1 MRRPLRLTAALALG
15 VGCAVLGAALGG
27 VPAAA
32 EDTEVPGTMSTTA
45 VNTSRFDVPVP
56 PGVVPRAITAV
67 MTMPELVDDGEVVF
81 RVNGRVAETV
91 DSKLYTQVRIPVTAA
106 DVIANGTIGLTMS
119 SLGPPIADT
128 CRPAAGEAALR
139 KITLVYSGQERAPTS
154 LANFFPPASS
164 RIYVLISADADD
176 DLLEAGI
183 AAVAALRSRYPDTT
197 EIELG
202 TLEDAPRRVVA
213 SQRVVVLSAGRPG
226 EVTTD
231 VSTAPGSGVPVLTIA
246 AVGEDLGAA
255 ARALALT
262 TGGDSLQLANDPD
275 AEGISGQL
283 GSREPDLERSL
294 ADLGTGEVALS
305 GYGVTSQVVEIP
317 QDTFSSTVSEIAVH
331 LQGAHSAVTDPDRA
345 RIDVRMN
352 GELVGSKTLDDTGVL
367 DLDFTVPAGKLRAV
381 NELQLVLSAVTPE
394 GLPCAAPGAPP
405 IEVDVDTTGSTL
417 TATAGTPETGGFQLW
432 PQLLQGSLP
441 VAVRTEGPQRF
452 AAVQELARVV
462 GALQRAAAFPL
473 DVQLVPA
480 DAFIADDRSGILIGA
495 TTADATSLE
504 APLRLSSIRLLDQAD
519 SSFQVTSQEP
529 YAVLEAVGPT
539 SSVDR
544 HVLMLGGWSP
554 GGDSA
559 PRALTTKLVKFLVT
573 EGWPALTGDL
583 LLTDESADPF
593 TVDSATLQQ
602 EATAEAEADEERSYA
617 KWFVAGVALL
627 LLLLAFQVIVSIRR
641 DRKVARSDDDGDDG
655 DAGVAP
661 PAAPPAYLDDLEF
674 REQNLAPG
682 AGTPRT
688 PTKKAAPAKAAKAS
702 PSKQTPA
709 KQTPA
714 KQGPQGQTPEE
725 QAPAKKTPAKKP
737 PAKGAQPP
745 AVTKRSRNQKKK
757 R

>member
-1 MRRPLRLTAALALG
+1 
-15 VGCAVLGAALGG
+15 
-27 VPAAA
+27 
-32 EDTEVPGTMSTTA
+32 MSTTA
-45 VNTSRFDVPVP
+45 VNTTRFDIPVP
-56 PGVVPRAITAV
+56 QGVVPRAITAV
-67 MTMPELVDDGEVVF
+67 MTMPEVVDDGEVVF

-91 DSKLYTQVRIPVTAA
+91 DSTLYTQVRIPVTRA

-119 SLGPPIADT
+119 ALGPPIDDV
-128 CRPAAGEAALR
+128 CRPVAGEAALR
-139 KITLVYSGQERAPTS
+139 KITLDYTGRERAPTS

-164 RIYVLISADADD
+164 RIYVLIAADADD

-202 TLEDAPRRVVA
+202 TLEDGPEQAIA

-231 VSTAPGSGVPVLTIA
+231 VSTAPGSGVPTLTIA

-262 TGGDSLQLANDPD
+262 TGGDSLQLADDPE
-275 AEGISGQL
+275 AEGISGEL
-283 GSREPDLERSL
+283 GSRQPDLERSL
-294 ADLGTGEVALS
+294 DDLGAGEVVLS
-305 GYGVTSQVVEIP
+305 GYGVTSQVVDIP
-317 QDTFSSTVSEIAVH
+317 QDTFSSTISEIAVH

-367 DLDFTVPAGKLRAV
+367 DLDFTVPAGKLRSV
-381 NELQLVLSAVTPE
+381 NELQLVLSAVTPD

-405 IEVDVDTTGSTL
+405 IEVDLDTAGSTL

-462 GALQRAAAFPL
+462 GSLQQAAAFPL

-480 DAFIADDRSGILIGA
+480 DAFIADDRSGIIVGA

-529 YAVLEAVGPT
+529 YAVLEAIGPT

-554 GGDSA
+554 NGDSA

-583 LLTDESADPF
+583 LLTDESAEPF
-593 TVDSATLQQ
+593 TVDSATLKQ
-602 EATAEAEADEERSYA
+602 EAAAETDPDEERSYA
-617 KWFVAGVALL
+617 TWFVAGIALL
-627 LLLLAFQVIVSIRR
+627 LLLLAFQVVVSIRR
-641 DRKVARSDDDGDDG
+641 DRGVARAGDDG
-655 DAGVAP
+655 DGDGDAEAAP
-661 PAAPPAYLDDLEF
+661 APIPPAYLDDLEF
-674 REQNLAPG
+674 REQNLPPDPPPTAPP
-682 AGTPRT
+682 A
-688 PTKKAAPAKAAKAS
+688 KKAPAAKTTAKTAKAPAKA
-702 PSKQTPA
+702 PV
-709 KQTPA
+709 
-714 KQGPQGQTPEE
+714 
-725 QAPAKKTPAKKP
+725 KKTPAKT
-737 PAKGAQPP
+737 AQPP